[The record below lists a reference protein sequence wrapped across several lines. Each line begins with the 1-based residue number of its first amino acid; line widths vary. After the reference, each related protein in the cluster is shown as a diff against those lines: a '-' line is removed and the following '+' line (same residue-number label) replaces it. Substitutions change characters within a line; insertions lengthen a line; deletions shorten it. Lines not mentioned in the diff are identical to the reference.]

1 MGCRSPHGPRCSHLR
16 TRPGDSRDTFRRG
29 GHYGKLRQNL
39 YMLGQLSVTAQGRG
53 GGTGGSWPHAERA
66 AYLPDHP
73 PCPPTCPSAC
83 LPLHSLIKHMWP
95 VTGSGLG
102 HMGSLSLETRG
113 WVRWGVGRGTFP
125 VWVVRG
131 WPAQGLLTWM
141 QALLPPP
148 ACPQPDSVT
157 QQEPWPHVWATAHN
171 LRQGPALVPAIA
183 PALSQPLLPP
193 WSKHQLSRA
202 QALSPG

>member
-1 MGCRSPHGPRCSHLR
+1 MATTENCGKICTCWDNCQSLPRAGVGALGDPGPMLSEPHICPTTPPR
-16 TRPGDSRDTFRRG
+16 
-29 GHYGKLRQNL
+29 
-39 YMLGQLSVTAQGRG
+39 
-53 GGTGGSWPHAERA
+53 
-66 AYLPDHP
+66 
-73 PCPPTCPSAC
+73 PPTCPSAC

-148 ACPQPDSVT
+148 PACSQPDSVT
-157 QQEPWPHVWATAHN
+157 QQEPWPQAWATAHN
-171 LRQGPALVPAIA
+171 LSQGPALVPAIA

-202 QALSPG
+202 QALSSG

>member
-1 MGCRSPHGPRCSHLR
+1 
-16 TRPGDSRDTFRRG
+16 
-29 GHYGKLRQNL
+29 
-39 YMLGQLSVTAQGRG
+39 MLGQLSVTAQGRG

-73 PCPPTCPSAC
+73 PRPPTCPSAC

-148 ACPQPDSVT
+148 QRVLSLTASPNRSPGHKHGPQLITSAKV
-157 QQEPWPHVWATAHN
+157 Q
-171 LRQGPALVPAIA
+171 
-183 PALSQPLLPP
+183 P
-193 WSKHQLSRA
+193 WSQL
-202 QALSPG
+202 